1 MNKAL
6 SMNKAFANQTRSRS
20 VNPAYF
26 EAVPVSL
33 MTSLSSNEITRQPM
47 LLIAACVGVICSSI
61 VLPFYTMGL
70 FVVPVTEEFGWS
82 RTEFQLSLLFSTGIG
97 VFTSPVIGLLIHRY
111 GARPVALF
119 GLVGLSLAFVVPATS
134 TGALWQFYGAY
145 ACMALLG
152 AGTIPVTWTTAVTA
166 NFQTHRG
173 LALGLVLSGTG
184 LCAVIVPPIIA
195 YILANYGWRAG
206 YLGLAVLPVV
216 VAGPLVYF
224 FFRPQ
229 DRLQGQS
236 PEVDQ
241 PANLSG
247 FTLAEAVT
255 SYKFWVLLFSIF
267 LVYIA
272 QSGLIPNLVPAL
284 TDAGIDPVAAA
295 ETMSLFGVAVITGR
309 LVIGFCV
316 DRFWAPG
323 VAALAISLPIVGCL
337 LLWSELTLLNAQIAA
352 LLLGFAA
359 GAELD
364 LMAFLAAK
372 YFGARHYAK
381 IYGFLYA
388 ALASASG
395 IAPALFA
402 AIYESTQSYQL
413 GFALGAAAFSLS
425 VVLVLLLGR
434 YPVLP
439 DASD

>member
-1 MNKAL
+1 M
-6 SMNKAFANQTRSRS
+6 
-20 VNPAYF
+20 
-26 EAVPVSL
+26 SL
-33 MTSLSSNEITRQPM
+33 LTKLSSNEITRQPM

-82 RTEFQLSLLFSTGIG
+82 RTEFQLSLLFSTGFG
-97 VFTSPVIGLLIHRY
+97 VFTSPIIGLLIHRY
-111 GARPVALF
+111 GARTVALF
-119 GLVGLSLAFVVPATS
+119 GLAGLSLAFIIPATS

-195 YILANYGWRAG
+195 FILANYGWRAG
-206 YLGLAVLPVV
+206 YLGLAVLPVF
-216 VAGPLVYF
+216 VAGPLVYCCF
-224 FFRPQ
+224 KPQDKPQ
-229 DRLQGQS
+229 DRTK
-236 PEVDQ
+236 EVEQ
-241 PANLSG
+241 TLNEPGYTLS
-247 FTLAEAVT
+247 EAVA

-284 TDAGIDPVAAA
+284 TDAGVDPVAAA

-323 VAALAISLPIVGCL
+323 VAAVAISLPIMGCL
-337 LLWSELTLLNAQIAA
+337 MLWSELTLLNAQVAA

-372 YFGARHYAK
+372 YFGAKHYAK

-402 AIYESTQSYQL
+402 SIYESTQSYEL
-413 GFALGAAAFSLS
+413 GFALGAVAFSLS
-425 VVLVLLLGR
+425 VLLVLLLGR

-439 DASD
+439 GSRD

>member
-97 VFTSPVIGLLIHRY
+97 VFTSPVIGLL
-111 GARPVALF
+111 
-119 GLVGLSLAFVVPATS
+119 
-134 TGALWQFYGAY
+134 
-145 ACMALLG
+145 LG

-216 VAGPLVYF
+216 VAGPLGYF

-295 ETMSLFGVAVITGR
+295 ETMSLFGVAVLTGR